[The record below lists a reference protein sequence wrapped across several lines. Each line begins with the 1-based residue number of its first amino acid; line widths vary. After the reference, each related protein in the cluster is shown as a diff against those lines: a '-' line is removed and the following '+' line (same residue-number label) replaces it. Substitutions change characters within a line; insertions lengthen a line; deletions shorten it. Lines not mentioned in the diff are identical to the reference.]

1 MAQDPSSM
9 SARYV
14 GQVPFPPFSLFGLNE
29 LLVIFSFAWCFFGA
43 IDNSEWEFQKYG
55 H

>member
-14 GQVPFPPFSLFGLNE
+14 GQVPFPPLSLFGLSY
-29 LLVIFSFAWCFFGA
+29 LAIFSLAWCFFGA